1 MKDEDKTRE
10 QLISEIE
17 ALRKRIVQ
25 LELRMP
31 PRPSVSTLA
40 RNLAGSEEDE
50 EASYWKVFENVPV
63 GVYRTTPDDRI
74 VMANLALA
82 RMLGYDSVEELLAV
96 PVSELYVDIEDRF
109 NHLQKLL
116 NSATYF
122 TEFELRRKDG
132 EVIWVRDFPRAI
144 LGPEGKIAYFDGVLV
159 DISEPKK
166 IEKILLSRVIIG
178 STAREDAG

>member
-1 MKDEDKTRE
+1 MKDEEKTRE
-10 QLISEIE
+10 QLISENA
-17 ALRKRIVQ
+17 ALRKHIVE

-31 PRPSVSTLA
+31 PRPSIATLA
-40 RNLAGSEEDE
+40 RNLAGGEEDE
-50 EASYWKVFENVPV
+50 ASSYWKVFENVPV

-74 VMANLALA
+74 IMANLALA
-82 RMLGYDSVEELLAV
+82 RMLGCDSVEELLAV
-96 PVSELYVDIEDRF
+96 PVSELYVDVEDRF

-116 NSATYF
+116 NTATYF

-144 LGPEGKIAYFDGVLV
+144 LGPDGRIKYFDGVLV

-166 IEKILLSRVIIG
+166 IERILLSRVII
-178 STAREDAG
+178 